1 MTYGADVSGPDTA
14 ERDPSNASGDKE
26 IVSTNPNNIG
36 GMTGQWEMHIRDGCP
51 VLPPPSPPPPPREP
65 YQGEEREG
73 GEVRAT
79 WLTQEARTVLE
90 ETSQT
95 ADGAIPAEPTS

>member
-51 VLPPPSPPPPPREP
+51 VLPPPSPPPPP
-65 YQGEEREG
+65 Q
-73 GEVRAT
+73 
-79 WLTQEARTVLE
+79 
-90 ETSQT
+90 
-95 ADGAIPAEPTS
+95 GAIPGGGEGRGGGEGYLADTGGKDSPGRDLTDSRRSNSC